1 MIFMC
6 YWETFKRQAIED
18 YLKAS
23 EEYAFATEYDSKD
36 EVAKVEIV
44 LNERGR
50 VLEKICGI
58 DEHETVRQMLNVE
71 NEKVSTDR

>member
-1 MIFMC
+1 MC

-18 YLKAS
+18 YLQAS
-23 EEYAFATEYDSKD
+23 EEYAFATEYDSKE

-50 VLEKICGI
+50 VLETICEI
-58 DEHETVRQMLNVE
+58 DGSEVTQILNRKNV
-71 NEKVSTDR
+71 NEGKNS

>member
-1 MIFMC
+1 MC

-18 YLKAS
+18 YLQAS
-23 EEYAFATEYDSKD
+23 EEYAFATEYDSED

-50 VLEKICGI
+50 VLEKICDI
-58 DEHETVRQMLNVE
+58 DEHETVSQMLNLK

>member
-1 MIFMC
+1 MC

-23 EEYAFATEYDSKD
+23 EEYAFATEYDSED

-50 VLEKICGI
+50 VLEKICAI
-58 DEHETVRQMLNVE
+58 DEHETVSQMLNLE

>member
-23 EEYAFATEYDSKD
+23 EEYAFATEYDSED

-50 VLEKICGI
+50 VLEKICDI
-58 DEHETVRQMLNVE
+58 DEHETVSQMLNLK

>member
-1 MIFMC
+1 MC

-23 EEYAFATEYDSKD
+23 EEYEFATEYDSED

-50 VLEKICGI
+50 VLEKICDI
-58 DEHETVRQMLNVE
+58 DEHETVSQMLNLK

>member
-1 MIFMC
+1 MC

-23 EEYAFATEYDSKD
+23 EEYAFATEYDSKE

-50 VLEKICGI
+50 VLETICEI
-58 DEHETVRQMLNVE
+58 DGSEVTQILNRKNV
-71 NEKVSTDR
+71 NEGKNS